1 MYRYLFIIL
10 TYTLV
15 SAKFR
20 FDNYTLYKIIPEN
33 EKHIQILQDILEY
46 DQRYDFWTYP
56 APGAKFVNIMSSP
69 ENKADLENTF
79 NSNDIK
85 FSISMTNV
93 QEVID
98 KETVGRYTR
107 SNLRSMRWDTYY
119 NLRQIN
125 DWLDDIVS
133 RYSNAASIIVGG
145 ESFEGRPIRG
155 VKISHGSG
163 RRAIFIESGIHA
175 REWITMATTNYII
188 DQLLRSNDPE
198 VQAAARDYDWYIF
211 PVTNPDGYVWSHEE
225 FRMWRK
231 NRRPI
236 GSQFG
241 VDLNRNWNSNW
252 LLHGSSTN
260 PATDNY
266 AGPGPFS
273 EPESRTLSEY
283 IRSLSGQIDL
293 YLSMHSFSELLLLP
307 FGNSTQQYANYQDA
321 ISIGRRAM
329 GALSVRY
336 GTQYTTGNIA
346 EAIYLATG
354 GSIDWVKSALNIPL
368 VYCYEFRDKGQ
379 YGFLLPANQI
389 RPNSEEVLDSLLE
402 MIHQA
407 KRFGYMNGSASGSAS
422 SLRVSLWSMLCVI
435 VVGFMRK

>member
-1 MYRYLFIIL
+1 
-10 TYTLV
+10 
-15 SAKFR
+15 
-20 FDNYTLYKIIPEN
+20 
-33 EKHIQILQDILEY
+33 
-46 DQRYDFWTYP
+46 
-56 APGAKFVNIMSSP
+56 MSSP
-69 ENKADLENTF
+69 ENKDDLESTF

-133 RYSNAASIIVGG
+133 RYSNVASIIVGG
-145 ESFEGRPIRG
+145 ESYEGRPIRG

-368 VYCYEFRDKGQ
+368 VYCYEFRDRGQ

-407 KRFGYMNGSASGSAS
+407 KRFGYMNGRSSAS
-422 SLRVSLWSMLCVI
+422 SVRVSLWSMLCVI
-435 VVGFMRK
+435 VAGFMRK